1 MEENGTKNSE
11 EEAAAT
17 PSVGE
22 NSAPDLGKFKSV
34 DALLRAYGELEAEF
48 TAAVKS

>member
-34 DALLRAYGELEAEF
+34 DALFREIFRAMPMEGGGF
-48 TAAVKS
+48 